1 MFYKTI
7 KDFLL
12 KKHIN
17 KKLATGL
24 PEVNIEPIKTIGLL
38 IYGIDFYEK
47 DKLIDEFNK
56 QANGQIKI
64 NLLVYRKK
72 ANKEEN
78 IEYPYYSKKDISISG
93 TISKGEIESF
103 IKSPFD
109 LLVNYYDTS
118 NTDLEL
124 ISVESKAKF
133 KVGFASV
140 NNDLNHFII
149 STYMEKYLDFTQV
162 LFDYL
167 KILKKI

>member
-17 KKLATGL
+17 KKLTKGL
-24 PEVNIEPIKTIGLL
+24 PEVNKEPIKTIGLL
-38 IYGIDFYEK
+38 IDGIHFLEK
-47 DKLIDEFNK
+47 EKLINEFK
-56 QANGQIKI
+56 KHANGQFKV

-72 ANKEEN
+72 AKKDEI
-78 IEYPYYSKKDISISG
+78 IEYSYYSKNDVGISG
-93 TISKGEIESF
+93 SITKGEIENF
-103 IKSPFD
+103 IAFPFD

-118 NTDLEL
+118 NADLEL
-124 ISVESKAKF
+124 ISVQSNAKF
-133 KVGFASV
+133 KVGFSSV
-140 NNDLNHFII
+140 NNDINHFII
-149 STYMEKYLDFTQV
+149 STYMEKYVDFTQV